1 MKGRLKTVYEAV
13 IDTDLVSAKDFK
25 KLYEAHL
32 AALDKIETMEV
43 SAKNIEQLVID
54 NVALTEQN
62 KNIESG
68 YAIISNHNE
77 RLKEDLA
84 AAKSRIADLENID
97 QTVFSKHI
105 ITTGQNP
112 KFAV

>member
-25 KLYEAHL
+25 KLYDAHL

-43 SAKNIEQLVID
+43 SAKNIE
-54 NVALTEQN
+54 
-62 KNIESG
+62 SG
-68 YAIISNHNE
+68 YKIISNHNE
-77 RLKEDLA
+77 RLKEELE

-97 QTVFSKHI
+97 QTVFSK
-105 ITTGQNP
+105 
-112 KFAV
+112 